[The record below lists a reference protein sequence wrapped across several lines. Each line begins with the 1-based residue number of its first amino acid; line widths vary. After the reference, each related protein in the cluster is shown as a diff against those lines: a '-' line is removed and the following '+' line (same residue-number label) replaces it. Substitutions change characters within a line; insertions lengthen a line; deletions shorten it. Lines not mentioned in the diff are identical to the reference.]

1 MKRKIIYL
9 QKEKCMKNTSSR
21 KNMSEYISGV
31 LRTVSYIFLIMV
43 YGVMSLAR
51 ILGKKIKIFSKLE
64 LSIERLITRI
74 DSPQQ
79 GSISRVE
86 LIRLAVQNMTA
97 KKSRTNVTIGGMAV
111 GIATIVLLVSIAY
124 GLQSLVVNRVARLEE
139 MKQTDV
145 SIQPGSNLLLT
156 DEVLDIFR
164 GIGNVQ
170 MVLPQISS
178 VGKVNF
184 NNSSTDMAVYGVT
197 KDYLVQSAI
206 APVVGKTFD
215 SNEMKN
221 TFPVTKE
228 EVKIDSNSGDD
239 ILDEGWVEVEDEEE
253 TDSSLL
259 ITQVTI
265 PGDIQN
271 REAVVNRAFLKVL
284 DLNESQAV
292 GKSFSVSFIASSRTS
307 VEQQKRIESNA
318 VEYTIVGVTPDDLT
332 PMFFVPFIHLKSM
345 GIEDYS
351 QVKVVAEKEEYLS
364 NIRELIESKGFQ
376 TTSVVDTVTQINSL
390 FSTIRTGLAILGAV
404 ALFVAALG
412 MFNTLT
418 VSLLERTREV
428 GLLKAIGM
436 KAEDIRDLFLAES
449 MIMGTAGGFAGIV
462 VGLVIGKVAELGL
475 SIYSSI
481 KGIGM
486 VQIVDMP
493 IGFALFI
500 IFLSFL
506 VGILTGFYP
515 ARRATKIS
523 ALNALRYE

>member
-1 MKRKIIYL
+1 
-9 QKEKCMKNTSSR
+9 MKNTLNR
-21 KNMSEYISGV
+21 KKIPEYVKAVI
-31 LRTVSYIFLIMV
+31 RTVSYIFLIIV
-43 YGVMSLAR
+43 YGLVALAKL
-51 ILGKKIKIFSKLE
+51 LGKKIKVFSKIQA
-64 LSIERLITRI
+64 SMERLITRV
-74 DSPQQ
+74 DAPVQ
-79 GSISRVE
+79 GNMPRVE
-86 LIRLAVQNMTA
+86 LIRLAVQNMKT
-97 KKSRTNVTIGGMAV
+97 KKSRTNVTVGGMAV

-156 DEVLDIFR
+156 DEVLEIFR
-164 GIGNVQ
+164 GFKNVQ
-170 MVLPQISS
+170 TVLPQISS

-197 KDYLVQSAI
+197 KEYLVQSAV
-206 APVVGKTFD
+206 APVVGKTFE
-215 SNEMKN
+215 SNEMKS

-228 EVKIDSNSGDD
+228 EVKIDSSDSEGGV
-239 ILDEGWVEVEDEEE
+239 LEEGWVEVEDEE
-253 TDSSLL
+253 DSNSSLL
-259 ITQVTI
+259 ITKVII
-265 PGDIQN
+265 PSDISD

-284 DLNESQAV
+284 GLGESQAV
-292 GKSFSVSFIASSRTS
+292 GKNFSVSFITS
-307 VEQQKRIESNA
+307 TRVSLEEQKRIESNA
-318 VEYTIVGVTPDDLT
+318 IEYKIVGVTPDDIT

-351 QVKVVAEKEEYLS
+351 QVKVVADKEENLPAV
-364 NIRELIESKGFQ
+364 RELIESKGFQ

-390 FSTIRTGLAILGAV
+390 FSTIRTGLGILGAV

-436 KAEDIRDLFLAES
+436 KSEDIRDLFLAES
-449 MIMGTAGGFAGIV
+449 MIMGTAGGFAGIAI
-462 VGLVIGKVAELGL
+462 GLVIGKIVEFGL

-506 VGILTGFYP
+506 IGILTGFYP